1 MNIGYARVS
10 TDAQETHL
18 QMDALKSAKCTRVY
32 QEKASGAKIDRPEL
46 RRLLDNARQG
56 DVVIVWKLD
65 RLARSLRQLI
75 DTTVMLNE
83 RGVELHSLTEN
94 INTTT
99 PSGKL
104 TFHIFAAL
112 SEFERD
118 ILRQRV
124 NAGLKA
130 ARRRGRVGGRP
141 KALGDAELK
150 KARALLRSGD
160 YTKVQ
165 VAKELDVSR
174 HTLWRALMEPVPVG

>member
-1 MNIGYARVS
+1 MKIGYARVS
-10 TDAQETHL
+10 TDTQETHL
-18 QMDALKSAKCTRVY
+18 QLDALKREKCGRIY
-32 QEKASGAKIDRPEL
+32 EEKASGAKTDRPEL
-46 RRLLDNARQG
+46 MRLLDNARKG
-56 DVVIVWKLD
+56 DVVVVWKLD

-112 SEFERD
+112 AEFERD

-124 NAGLKA
+124 HAGLKA

-141 KALGDAELK
+141 KALDEAALK
-150 KARALLRSGD
+150 KARALLRSGE
-160 YTKVQ
+160 YSKVQ
-165 VAKELDVSR
+165 VADELQISR
-174 HTLWRALMEPVPVG
+174 HTLWRALSREAGT

>member
-1 MNIGYARVS
+1 MKIGYARVS
-10 TDAQETHL
+10 TDAQETDL
-18 QMDALKSAKCTRVY
+18 QMDALKRAKCVRIY
-32 QEKASGAKIDRPEL
+32 QEKASGAKTDRPEL
-46 RRLLDNARQG
+46 VKLLDSARKS

-65 RLARSLRQLI
+65 RLARSIRQLI

-112 SEFERD
+112 AEFERD

-124 NAGLKA
+124 IAGPKA

-141 KALGDAELK
+141 KALGEPDLK

-165 VAKELDVSR
+165 VAEELGVSR
-174 HTLWRALMEPVPVG
+174 HTLWRALLSQEAAK

>member
-1 MNIGYARVS
+1 MRIGYARVS

-18 QMDALKSAKCTRVY
+18 QMDALNRVKCSRIY
-32 QEKASGAKIDRPEL
+32 QEKASGAKADRPEL
-46 RRLLDNARQG
+46 MRLLDNARKG

-75 DTTVMLNE
+75 DTAVLLNE

-104 TFHIFAAL
+104 TFHLFASLA
-112 SEFERD
+112 EFERD

-130 ARRRGRVGGRP
+130 ARRRGRAGGRP
-141 KALGDAELK
+141 KALNDDDLK
-150 KARALLRSGD
+150 KARALLHSGD

-165 VAKELDVSR
+165 VAKELEVSR
-174 HTLWRALMEPVPVG
+174 HTLWRALSQGATP